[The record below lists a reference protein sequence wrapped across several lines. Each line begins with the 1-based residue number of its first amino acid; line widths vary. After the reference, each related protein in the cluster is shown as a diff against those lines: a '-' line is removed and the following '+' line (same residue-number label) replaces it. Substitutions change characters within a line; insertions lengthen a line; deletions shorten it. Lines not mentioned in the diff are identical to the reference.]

1 MLLPPPRLLL
11 RLSAPRNRP
20 PRSGPAAPGAAR
32 SGGPGKLEARPRPQ
46 HGGRRGAGT
55 RGSRRPFVSRGGAAE
70 GTFDPAE
77 THRAGSAGAAP
88 WAWTVVP
95 TTPGAATSRRGP
107 PCWLPPFLLG
117 VSSTGVPIAHPSG
130 PACLSPS
137 VHPPGPIAL
146 SLPHLTAPPS
156 QHPDSPCFPY

>member
-32 SGGPGKLEARPRPQ
+32 SGGPGKRETGPRSQ
-46 HGGRRGAGT
+46 HGGGRCAGT
-55 RGSRRPFVSRGGAAE
+55 RWSCRPFVSRGGAAE

-88 WAWTVVP
+88 WAWT
-95 TTPGAATSRRGP
+95 RRSYHTRR
-107 PCWLPPFLLG
+107 CYLPPQTTLLPSSLSLG
-117 VSSTGVPIAHPSG
+117 GLLHRCPNCSPLWARVLVIVCPPSWSHCPVSSSPYRTSF
-130 PACLSPS
+130 PAS
-137 VHPPGPIAL
+137 
-146 SLPHLTAPPS
+146 
-156 QHPDSPCFPY
+156 